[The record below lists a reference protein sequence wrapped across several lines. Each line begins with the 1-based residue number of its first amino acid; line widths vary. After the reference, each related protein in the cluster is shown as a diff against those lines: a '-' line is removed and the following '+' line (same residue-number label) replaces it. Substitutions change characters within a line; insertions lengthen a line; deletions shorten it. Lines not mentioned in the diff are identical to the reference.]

1 MSAKVSTDE
10 KNDPLKNK
18 FESEVTTTTTIYND
32 DASKAEIFP
41 LQNAGTAEIALLLVV
56 EQKKF
61 MVIEKRLSKS
71 E

>member
-18 FESEVTTTTTIYND
+18 FESEVTTTTIYND

>member
-18 FESEVTTTTTIYND
+18 FESEVTTTTIYHD